1 MEPFIERLRNLLQTE
16 FAGSQDELESRPA
29 RKVGGFLIWDGFSG
43 HEQIQRQQRVW
54 NVLRQRLNPDD
65 QQRITA
71 ILTVT
76 PTEWSAMTGSPAKVQ
91 TGLAFEQY
99 KLATGDNN
107 A

>member
-1 MEPFIERLRNLLQTE
+1 
-16 FAGSQDELESRPA
+16 
-29 RKVGGFLIWDGFSG
+29 
-43 HEQIQRQQRVW
+43 VW

-76 PTEWSAMTGSPAKVQ
+76 PTEWSAMTGSTAKVQ
-91 TGLAFEQY
+91 TGLAFEQF
-99 KLATGDNN
+99 KPATGDNN